1 MNSTRDN
8 QGKSRIKR
16 KLLSVAFGGLFASA
30 LLASAGAQADVVH
43 AGFGG
48 HGDGLVISV
57 GGHNRFRNSRFR
69 SNRFNRRGFSSLN
82 RFSNRNRFRSNNF
95 RRNNFRSNNFRSNN
109 FRSGSSCR
117 RVEKRGVWGGE
128 RALIGGTQCF
138 DRNGS
143 AYIVPNSRFLVSY
156 Y

>member
-1 MNSTRDN
+1 MNSKRN
-8 QGKSRIKR
+8 SLSKNRIMR

-57 GGHNRFRNSRFR
+57 GGHNKFRNSRFR

-82 RFSNRNRFRSNNF
+82 RFSNRNRFRNNT
-95 RRNNFRSNNFRSNN
+95 FRSNNFRSNN
-109 FRSGSSCR
+109 FRGGSSCR